1 MVIQTIVTPRTGC
14 ANASTTR
21 EGTNATSVQK
31 ATSETPSLGKSTP
44 ASLAPAPMLT
54 TELATGGRACAL
66 NSQATQSPPSA
77 QNVLWAALAP
87 GVRCAKMAT
96 SGIPMAST
104 VLPGLARSAIATE
117 TSTQVPLAT
126 ATGQLGN
133 AFVASTTPQ
142 VSTVRPASPVFMEML
157 LCLET

>member
-14 ANASTTR
+14 ASATTTR

-31 ATSETPSLGKSTP
+31 ATLGTPSLGKSTP

-142 VSTVRPASPVFMEML
+142 VSTVRPASPVFMETL